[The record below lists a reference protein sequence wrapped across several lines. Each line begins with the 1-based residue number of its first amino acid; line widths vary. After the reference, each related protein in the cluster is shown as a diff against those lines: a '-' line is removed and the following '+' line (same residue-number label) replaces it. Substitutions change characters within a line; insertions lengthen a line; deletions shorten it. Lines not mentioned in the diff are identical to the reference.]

1 MSRRWITALLA
12 LVAALM
18 AVPLVYI
25 VSLSV
30 RSRDDVLNGGLL
42 PSTLFWR
49 NWPDTFGSI
58 DLPRHLANS
67 WIVAAGGAALTLVIA
82 VPAAY
87 YTARARRG
95 GERLL
100 SLVLASYCAPPV
112 VAVLPLFY
120 LLRTAGLGNTLT
132 GLALV
137 TGLANVPVAVWLLD
151 GFVRRVPREVEEAAW
166 LDGLGSW
173 GALRHVV
180 VPLAA
185 PGIVA
190 SGLICFFLGYN
201 ELLFALSFAQETS
214 VQTLPVALSRF
225 QGDRNIQFG
234 QQAVASI
241 VGVAPVY
248 VLALLAQRR
257 LVAGLSAGAVK

>member
-1 MSRRWITALLA
+1 MSRRWITPLLA

-42 PSTLFWR
+42 PSTPFWR
-49 NWPDTFGSI
+49 NWPDTFESI
-58 DLPRHLANS
+58 DLARHLANS
-67 WIVAAGGAALTLVIA
+67 WVVAAGGVALTLVIA

-100 SLVLASYCAPPV
+100 SLVLASYCAPSV

-120 LLRTAGLGNTLT
+120 LLRTAGLSNTLT

-201 ELLFALSFAQETS
+201 ELLFALSLAQETS

-241 VGVAPVY
+241 IGVAPVY

>member
-1 MSRRWITALLA
+1 MIPLTAP
-12 LVAALM
+12 AAAVT
-18 AVPLVYI
+18 AVPLLYI

-42 PSTLFWR
+42 PSALYWR
-49 NWPDTFGSI
+49 NWPDTFASI

-67 WIVAAGGAALTLVIA
+67 WIVAGGSAALTLAIA

-120 LLRTAGLGNTLT
+120 LLRTVGLSNTLT
-132 GLALV
+132 GLVLV

-166 LDGLGSW
+166 LDGLGGW
-173 GALRHVV
+173 GALRRIV
-180 VPLAA
+180 VPLIA

-201 ELLFALSFAQETS
+201 ELLFAVSFAQETS

-225 QGDRNIQFG
+225 QGDRNVQFG

-241 VGVAPVY
+241 IGVAPVY
-248 VLALLAQRR
+248 ALALLAQRR

>member
-1 MSRRWITALLA
+1 MSRRLLTALLA
-12 LVAALM
+12 PVAVLM

-25 VSLSV
+25 VSLSL

-42 PSTLFWR
+42 PSEVFWR
-49 NWPDTFGSI
+49 NWPDTFGAI

-67 WIVAAGGAALTLVIA
+67 WVVAAGAVALTLAIA
-82 VPAAY
+82 VPAAH
-87 YTARARRG
+87 YTARARRS

-120 LLRTAGLGNTLT
+120 LLRTTGLNNTLAGLV
-132 GLALV
+132 LV

-151 GFVRRVPREVEEAAW
+151 GFVRRVPQEIEEAAW
-166 LDGLGSW
+166 LDGLGGW
-173 GALRHVV
+173 GVLRHVIA
-180 VPLAA
+180 PLIA

-214 VQTLPVALSRF
+214 VQTLPVALSLF

-234 QQAVASI
+234 RQAVASI